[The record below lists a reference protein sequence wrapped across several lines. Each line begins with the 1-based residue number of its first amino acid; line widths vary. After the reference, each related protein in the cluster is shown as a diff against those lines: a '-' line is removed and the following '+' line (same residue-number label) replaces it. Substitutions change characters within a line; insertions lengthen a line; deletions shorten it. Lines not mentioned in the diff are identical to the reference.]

1 MRSPHFLLI
10 QPRRGLGWE
19 EGRRVG
25 GRLRGW
31 RPVVRRGRARGR
43 GGHGASA
50 SSLQSRAPSAAAPP
64 ALRPPVRLRATMPAV
79 DKLLLEEALQ
89 DSPQVPPAAPVTS
102 PGGRRPGRPP
112 SSPGMKAWSTRGGP
126 AGREG
131 APLRRGWRTRGGTP
145 RPESLWRD
153 PFPKSAE
160 TDAARP
166 KLRLPRFAERLGQII

>member
-1 MRSPHFLLI
+1 MRRKRGSHTSGGSPMRSPHFLLI

-31 RPVVRRGRARGR
+31 RPVARRGRARGR

-102 PGGRRPGRPP
+102 PGGRRPGRPLEP
-112 SSPGMKAWSTRGGP
+112 RDEGLEHAGW
-126 AGREG
+126 AGRPG
-131 APLRRGWRTRGGTP
+131 GGTP
-145 RPESLWRD
+145 QAGLENPGEH
-153 PFPKSAE
+153 PTAGVFV
-160 TDAARP
+160 ARP
-166 KLRLPRFAERLGQII
+166 LPKVS